1 MGLPMKNLP
10 ERCAMLRRSLL
21 LIVVCCMAST
31 AWGRPEHKQSLKRY
45 YGEAIPAAAF
55 PCTTCHEVAIDADET
70 KLADE
75 APPHNAF
82 GKRLRELGEQ
92 LEADGKPFDLITRLK
107 LVADEDADGDGA
119 ANELELFAGRAP
131 GKAEDAP

>member
-1 MGLPMKNLP
+1 MCADGLVCYNRQALKL
-10 ERCAMLRRSLL
+10 ELTRWSVGMLRRSLL
-21 LIVVCCMAST
+21 LIGICCTAST

-45 YGEAIPAAAF
+45 YGDAIPAAAYR
-55 PCTTCHEVAIDADET
+55 CATCHDVAVAADEK

-92 LEADGKPFDLITRLK
+92 LEAQAKPF
-107 LVADEDADGDGA
+107 
-119 ANELELFAGRAP
+119 
-131 GKAEDAP
+131 